1 MSENQNIE
9 WKENWRDEYLKWIC
23 GFANA
28 IGGRLYIG
36 MDDGGNVVGVADA
49 QKLLEDIPNKVR
61 DVLGIIVDV
70 NLLEKNGLEYIE
82 IDVPSYSNPINYKG
96 QYHYRSGSTKQELK
110 GAALNRFILQRTGRH
125 WDEFPIERAKIEELS
140 VSALNRFRKEAA
152 RSGRVDEGVLNDTTE
167 HLLRDLR
174 LTDDDTKYLT
184 RAALLLFHPDPERFV
199 NGAYIKI
206 GFFRDDKGNLEFQD
220 EIHGPLMEQVDKA
233 IDLIKTKYL
242 IYRISYEGISR
253 REILQFPLEALRES
267 LMNCIAHKDYA
278 SAVPIQISVFPD
290 HITFWNAGQLP
301 EHWTMERLFESHPS
315 SPYNPLIANAFFRSG
330 DIESWGRGYK
340 RIMDAVEVYK
350 LLPPV
355 LEMLNGLMITY
366 YTDVRSQLVAQ
377 CVEEKYIPIIEYAV
391 KNGSVTNSDV
401 QKLLN
406 ISKTTAYRML
416 QQLENWLDIQ
426 GTTGKGTYY
435 TVKGSQRA
443 HKGVTKGSQ
452 RVHK

>member
-1 MSENQNIE
+1 MNENQNIE

-28 IGGRLYIG
+28 MGGKLYIG
-36 MDDGGNVVGVADA
+36 MDDSGKVVGVADA
-49 QKLLEDIPNKVR
+49 SKLLEDIPNKVR
-61 DVLGIIVDV
+61 DVLGIVVDV
-70 NLLEKNGLEYIE
+70 NLLEENGQKYLE
-82 IDVPSYSNPINYKG
+82 IDVPPYSNPINYKG
-96 QYHYRSGSTKQELK
+96 QYHYRTGSTKQELK
-110 GAALNRFILQRTGRH
+110 GTALNQFILQRTGKH
-125 WDEFPIERAKIEELS
+125 WDEFPIERAQIEELS
-140 VSALNRFRKEAA
+140 VNALNRFRKEAA
-152 RSGRVDEGVLNDTTE
+152 RSGRVDKGVLNDTTE
-167 HLLRDLR
+167 HLLSDLR
-174 LTDDDTKYLT
+174 LIDDDTRHLT
-184 RAALLLFHPDPERFV
+184 RAALLLFHPEPERFV

-253 REILQFPLEALRES
+253 RETPQFPLEALRES
-267 LMNCIAHKDYA
+267 LMNSIAHKDYA

-301 EHWTMERLFESHPS
+301 ENWTMERLFESHPS

-340 RIMDAVEVYK
+340 RIMDAIEEYK
-350 LLPPV
+350 LLPPI

-366 YTDVRSQLVAQ
+366 YTDVRSQLAAQ
-377 CVEEKYIPIIEYAV
+377 NVEEKYIPIIEYAV

-401 QKLLN
+401 QNILG
-406 ISKTTAYRML
+406 ISKSTASRVF
-416 QQLENWLDIQ
+416 QQLTDWLDIQ

-435 TVKGSQRA
+435 IV
-443 HKGVTKGSQ
+443 KGSQ